1 MFDESRIGIDKPCFI
16 IAEAGVNH
24 NGDIKLAK
32 RLVDAAVDAGSD
44 AVKFQTFK
52 SENVVTKYADMAKYQ
67 EKNTG
72 EKELQLD
79 MIKKFELSYDKFL
92 ILKKYCDDNGTIFL
106 STPHSLDAVD
116 FLQDI
121 VPFYKVSS
129 GDLTNIPF
137 LKKIAKKDKMLIIST
152 GMATLDEVREAVRAI
167 EDEKNRKIVLLHC
180 TTSYP
185 CPLKDVN
192 LNAMKTMM
200 REFDYP
206 VGYSDHTLGFDVSKL
221 AVREGASVLEKHF
234 TIDKDLKGPD
244 HKASLGPNELKE
256 LVRLIRNKE
265 FNVNENEDLIMGS
278 YEKKPTKDE
287 IEISKIVRKSIVAKI
302 DISKGTIITE
312 EMLAIK
318 RPGIGIKP
326 KYINKIIGNKAK
338 RTIKQDTVLAEEDLV

>member
-1 MFDESRIGIDKPCFI
+1 MFDESRIGIGKPCFI

-24 NGDIKLAK
+24 NGDIQLAK
-32 RLVDAAVDAGSD
+32 KLVDTAVDAGVD

-52 SENVVTKYADMAKYQ
+52 SENVVTKYADIAEYQ

-72 EKELQLD
+72 MKELQLN
-79 MIKKFELSYDKFL
+79 MIRKFELSYDKFL
-92 ILKKYCDDNGTIFL
+92 ILKKYCDDKGTIFL
-106 STPHSLDAVD
+106 STPHSLDAID

-137 LKKIAKKDKMLIIST
+137 LKKIAKKDKMMIIST
-152 GMATLDEVREAVRAI
+152 GMATLDEVKDAVRTI
-167 EDEKNRKIVLLHC
+167 ENENNRKIVLLHC

-206 VGYSDHTLGFDVSKL
+206 VGYSDHTLGLDVSKL

-244 HKASLGPNELKE
+244 HKASLNPNELKE

-265 FNVNENEDLIMGS
+265 LEVSENENLIMGS
-278 YEKKPTKDE
+278 YEKKPTKEE
-287 IEISKIVRKSIVAKI
+287 IKISKIVRKSIVAKI
-302 DISKGTIITE
+302 DISKGTAITE

-318 RPGIGIKP
+318 RPGMGIKP
-326 KYINKIIGNKAK
+326 KYINKVIGNEAK
-338 RTIKQDTVLAEEDLV
+338 RNIKQDTVLAEEDLV

>member
-24 NGDIKLAK
+24 NGDIQLAK
-32 RLVDAAVDAGSD
+32 KLVDTAVDAGVD

-52 SENVVTKYADMAKYQ
+52 SENVVTKYADIAEYQ

-72 EKELQLD
+72 MKELQLN
-79 MIKKFELSYDKFL
+79 MIRKFELSYDKFL
-92 ILKKYCDDNGTIFL
+92 ILKKYCDDKGTIFL
-106 STPHSLDAVD
+106 STPHSLDAID

-137 LKKIAKKDKMLIIST
+137 LKKIAKKDKMMIIST
-152 GMATLDEVREAVRAI
+152 GMATLDEVKDAVRTI
-167 EDEKNRKIVLLHC
+167 ENENNRKIVLLHC

-206 VGYSDHTLGFDVSKL
+206 VGYSDHTLGLDVSKL

-244 HKASLGPNELKE
+244 HKASLNPNELKE

-265 FNVNENEDLIMGS
+265 LEVSENENLIMGS
-278 YEKKPTKDE
+278 YEKKPTKEE
-287 IEISKIVRKSIVAKI
+287 IKISKIVRKSIVAKI
-302 DISKGTIITE
+302 DISKGTAITE

-318 RPGIGIKP
+318 RPGMGIKP
-326 KYINKIIGNKAK
+326 KYINKVIGNEAK
-338 RTIKQDTVLAEEDLV
+338 RNIKQDTVLAEEDLV